1 MSDGGCDVSQGC
13 QNVIEDWQK
22 LLQVRS
28 LVFAPHDDL
37 RTWLK
42 YASLCRRNGR
52 LVCHLTIRSA
62 SVGSDLIPGFPR
74 ILEVMEFKK
83 GIFQAWKVMEN
94 YCGPESHGKVMEFH
108 Q

>member
-1 MSDGGCDVSQGC
+1 VVVVVTQGC

-28 LVFAPHDDL
+28 LVFAPQDDL

-52 LVCHLTIRSA
+52 LVRS
-62 SVGSDLIPGFPR
+62 SWLY
-74 ILEVMEFKK
+74 
-83 GIFQAWKVMEN
+83 Q
-94 YCGPESHGKVMEFH
+94 
-108 Q
+108 